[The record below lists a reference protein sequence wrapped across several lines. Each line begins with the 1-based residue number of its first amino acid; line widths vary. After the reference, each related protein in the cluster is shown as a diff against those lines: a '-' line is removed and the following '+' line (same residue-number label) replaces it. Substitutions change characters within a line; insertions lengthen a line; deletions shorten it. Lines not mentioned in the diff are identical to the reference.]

1 MAVLVE
7 TIKVTRERKD
17 GEILIYWNEWNVC
30 KAENRNYR
38 DNVANVFLPKLC
50 DIKKQMATLK
60 DLDVSAEWI
69 KASLC
74 DGDDEKTV
82 DLDKA
87 LDASKLDPSL
97 HKKRLQIRSSI
108 YNIVLALHRV
118 DSMKKRFSE
127 IFSAVIDGE
136 HQV

>member
-1 MAVLVE
+1 MLE
-7 TIKVTRERKD
+7 HKERND
-17 GEILIYWNEWNVC
+17 GEILIYWNQFNVC
-30 KAENRNYR
+30 KAENRDFR
-38 DNVANVFLPKLC
+38 DNVANVFLPKLM
-50 DIKKQMATLK
+50 DIKKLLASLRG

-74 DGDDEKTV
+74 DGDDEKTA

-87 LDASKLDPSL
+87 LDASKLDKSL
-97 HKKRLQIRSSI
+97 HKMRLQIRSLI